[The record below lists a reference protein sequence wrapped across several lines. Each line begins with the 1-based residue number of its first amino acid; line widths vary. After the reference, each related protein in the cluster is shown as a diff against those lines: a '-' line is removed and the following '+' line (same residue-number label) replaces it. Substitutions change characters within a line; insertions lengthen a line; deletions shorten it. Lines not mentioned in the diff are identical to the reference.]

1 MAELTI
7 NVTFKVSDEAYEAYQ
22 NCVYQEYLH
31 DELADIMF
39 TVFRDQCFK
48 RNPSEQI
55 IVLAKA
61 FNDQADEMIEQTGAV

>member
-22 NCVYQEYLH
+22 NCFYQEYLH

-39 TVFRDQCFK
+39 TTFRNDCIRK
-48 RNPSEQI
+48 DPSAM
-55 IVLAKA
+55 VMTLAKA
-61 FNDQADEMIEQTGAV
+61 FNEQAVEEEMV

>member
-7 NVTFKVSDEAYEAYQ
+7 NVTFKVSDEAYDAYQ
-22 NCVYQEYLH
+22 NCAYQEYLH

-48 RNPSEQI
+48 RNPSEQVI
-55 IVLAKA
+55 ALAKA
-61 FNDQADEMIEQTGAV
+61 FNEQADEMIEQTGTI